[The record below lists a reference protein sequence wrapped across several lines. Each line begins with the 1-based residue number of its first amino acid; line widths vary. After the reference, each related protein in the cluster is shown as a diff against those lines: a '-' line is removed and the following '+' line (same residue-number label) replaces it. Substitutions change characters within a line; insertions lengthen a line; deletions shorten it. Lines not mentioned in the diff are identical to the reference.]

1 MDISKQGMMLLNNL
15 FGLIPCGMLLL
26 VYHVYAHAPCICTCT
41 MYMHMHHVYADGPC
55 ICTCT
60 MCLHTHHVYALA
72 PGVWRVKCACVNS
85 FLS

>member
-41 MYMHMHHVYADGPC
+41 MCMQMD
-55 ICTCT
+55 
-60 MCLHTHHVYALA
+60 HVYALA
-72 PGVWRVKCACVNS
+72 PCVCTRTMYMHLHQVYGV
-85 FLS
+85 